1 MSPLVFAAL
10 LKYWRS
16 RTGLS
21 QLDLAMA
28 AGISARHLSFLE
40 TGRAQP
46 GEVMVL
52 KLMAALQVPLR
63 HQNEALQAAGF
74 AARFETPELDAIPPA
89 IHAALDRML
98 AQQEP
103 YPLTLLSPDY
113 RILRSNRAAGKIFEG
128 FVLEPER
135 LLSEALDMFGLLF
148 DPELARP
155 FIVDWP
161 HLAARM
167 LARLH
172 REVLQDPG
180 NEALADRLTR
190 ALRYPGVR
198 DEWRRPDFAMPID
211 SSLNFRLSRDDVRI
225 GFLTTL
231 TMFSAPGLVTLEELR
246 IESYFPLDDATR
258 MYCEQRASD

>member
-21 QLDLAMA
+21 QLDLAMS

-46 GEVMVL
+46 SEVMVL
-52 KLMAALQVPLR
+52 KLMAALHVPLR

-74 AARFETPELDAIPPA
+74 DARFEMPGLDAIPPA

-128 FVLEPER
+128 FVLEPKR
-135 LLSEALDMFGLLF
+135 LTGPIDMFGLLF

-161 HLAARM
+161 HLAAKM

-180 NEALADRLTR
+180 NELLSDRLAG
-190 ALRYPGVR
+190 ALTYPGVK

-211 SSLNFRLSRDDVRI
+211 SSLNFRLKRDDLQI

-231 TMFSAPGLVTLEELR
+231 TMFSAPGLVTIEELR

-258 MYCEQRASD
+258 LYCSQRAAG